1 MAVAIPGYCWAAEH
15 KYSWVP
21 SLQKRN
27 SHAEHSL
34 LAAKRLHSYTGY
46 MSIKSE
52 DIKKVIR
59 TAIYRM
65 VDWVRA
71 PYTRLYVVA
80 FVALAWGGFCFA
92 LPAWVGL
99 ALFVPFVVVIAEKTR
114 HAVRRILSLDLI
126 DVEEQEGRLV
136 LDTQADRMQRSWALG
151 SSVCAVGVL
160 VPLLARAGLEI
171 FPGLAISDS
180 LATYLT
186 FLAVLFGGFLAFYVL
201 ALRFDTTWLRGLT
214 SLIVTLP
221 TFFIVVALA
230 SILLSWA
237 MRLLSAIGVSA
248 ESLLKGGFSW
258 LYSMQDILGTATDYF
273 LRQDAAIVTISIIVA
288 ALLLL
293 LYAGSVPYY
302 WIRSVRRWLRSIGI
316 VAAAFGAG
324 VLVFAG
330 VWLSDMQNF
339 MMEGASDHLA
349 SALGNG
355 VDAAE
360 AISRYSSDDLI
371 ALIKAFVLPY
381 TVGVFVATA
390 VVGWRNSHALA
401 IANGILD
408 GFSACQCVSVDDLP
422 AQQKRYLYYGGSQT
436 LWDIALRSIGRDI
449 PLPHPFAPRKLSL
462 EERITGVLQDPPP
475 PTNQKVDT
483 GTKQTCTDD

>member
-1 MAVAIPGYCWAAEH
+1 M
-15 KYSWVP
+15 
-21 SLQKRN
+21 
-27 SHAEHSL
+27 
-34 LAAKRLHSYTGY
+34 
-46 MSIKSE
+46 
-52 DIKKVIR
+52 IR
-59 TAIYRM
+59 TAIWRI
-65 VDWVRA
+65 VNWTRA

-80 FVALAWGGFCFA
+80 FVALAWGGICFA
-92 LPAWVGL
+92 LPTWVGL
-99 ALFVPFVVVIAEKTR
+99 VLFIPFVMAIAEKTR
-114 HAVRRILSLDLI
+114 HAVHKILSLDLI
-126 DVEEQEGRLV
+126 DVKEQEGRLV

-151 SSVCAVGVL
+151 SLACAVGVL
-160 VPLLARAGLEI
+160 VPLVVRSLLEV
-171 FPGLAISDS
+171 FPGLGISDS

-214 SLIVTLP
+214 SLTVTLP

-237 MRLLSAIGVSA
+237 MRLLSTIGVSA
-248 ESLLKGGFSW
+248 ESLLKSGFSW
-258 LYSMQDILGTATDYF
+258 LYYMQDILGTATDYF
-273 LRQDAAIVTISIIVA
+273 LRQDAAIVTISIVVA

-339 MMEGASDHLA
+339 MAEGASDHLA
-349 SALGNG
+349 VALGSG
-355 VDAAE
+355 VDAAQT
-360 AISRYSSDDLI
+360 ISRYSSDDLI

-390 VVGWRNSHALA
+390 VVGWRNSHAEA

-408 GFSACQCVSVDDLP
+408 GFSARQCVNEDNLST
-422 AQQKRYLYYGGSQT
+422 QQKRYLYYGGSQT
-436 LWDIALRSIGRDI
+436 LWDIALRSIGHNI

-475 PTNQKVDT
+475 PSSQK
-483 GTKQTCTDD
+483 DDVEAKKACAED